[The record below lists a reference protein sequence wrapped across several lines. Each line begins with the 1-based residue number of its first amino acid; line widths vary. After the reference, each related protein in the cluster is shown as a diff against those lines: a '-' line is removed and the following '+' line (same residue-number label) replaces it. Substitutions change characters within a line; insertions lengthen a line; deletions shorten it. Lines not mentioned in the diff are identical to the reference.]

1 MKRLLF
7 TLAAVVAAAPV
18 AAAAPIAAAA
28 ADARPVLELRPKAA
42 LMAAV
47 PNGSAPFVAAAPEAE
62 LHFAA
67 AQRDIPQPQS
77 RSSCTADRDL
87 CYDANSGHIVFKPI
101 RQFMPGLPGMTP
113 EDISV
118 KRDRIV
124 FRYSF

>member
-1 MKRLLF
+1 MKRLPF
-7 TLAAVVAAAPV
+7 ALAAVI
-18 AAAAPIAAAA
+18 AAAPIFVAA
-28 ADARPVLELRPKAA
+28 ADARPALDLKPKAA

-47 PNGSAPFVAAAPEAE
+47 PHGAAPFVAAAPEPE
-62 LHFAA
+62 LHLTA
-67 AQRDIPQPQS
+67 AQRDMPQPQG

-87 CYDANSGHIVFKPI
+87 CYDAESGHIVFKPV

-113 EDISV
+113 ENISV

>member
-1 MKRLLF
+1 MKRFLF
-7 TLAAVVAAAPV
+7 TLAAVI
-18 AAAAPIAAAA
+18 AAAPIVAVA

-47 PNGSAPFVAAAPEAE
+47 PQGSAPFVAAAPEPE
-62 LHFAA
+62 LRLAA
-67 AQRDIPQPQS
+67 VQRDIPQPQS

-87 CYDANSGHIVFKPI
+87 CYDANSGNIVFKPI

-113 EDISV
+113 ENISV